1 MDKLISEHNYRVQD
15 AIPCCANC
23 ANADTMGDVQLC
35 TIYEDCVADKLASIS
50 IDTFQRANN
59 KLQSVSRCS
68 VPEQCEKDPGLAE
81 QYPPLFESLRTSL
94 KTIERNLS
102 GINDCLDR
110 VEL

>member
-1 MDKLISEHNYRVQD
+1 MYENRVGQATCGKTERESIALVIDKL
-15 AIPCCANC
+15 
-23 ANADTMGDVQLC
+23 
-35 TIYEDCVADKLASIS
+35 ADKLASMS
-50 IDTFQRANN
+50 NDTFQRANN

-68 VPEQCEKDPGLAE
+68 SPEQCEKNTQIEE

-102 GINDCLDR
+102 GVNDCLDR